1 MREIKIAVMADV
13 HLDIA
18 KDGEKRLDEF
28 LRVAKEEGVDFMM
41 HLGDFAYP
49 NDTSKTKCP
58 LEKMPENVRNAYER
72 KTNIDKE
79 AILEKYNN
87 FGIPAYHTLGNHD
100 FDFLS
105 PEDALRMYGIKN
117 GYYSFHKNGWHFI
130 VLDGNYFKDDDGNYV
145 HYDCANYFYHDLP
158 YINPEQLAWLRE
170 ELKSSDEPAV
180 MFSHQA
186 LFNYQGRIK
195 NLPEFEKIIKEA
207 KARGKEIR
215 MCLSGH
221 MHLDDLDLID
231 GTYYHNV
238 ASLFGF
244 WVGSEYQAKHYCD
257 KTEEEFPNLRYNVIY
272 AKPLYSII
280 TMDDEGFKIKAVPG
294 YYVQPGPTKRGKKLP
309 WKLTPS
315 VKAREHKWVK

>member
-18 KDGEKRLDEF
+18 KDGEKRVDEF
-28 LRVAKEEGVDFMM
+28 LRVAKEENVDFMM

-58 LEKMPENVRNAYER
+58 IETMPNNVRNAYELPSYV
-72 KTNIDKE
+72 DKE

-87 FGIPAYHTLGNHD
+87 FGIPAYHTMGNHD
-100 FDFLS
+100 FDFLE
-105 PEDALRMYGIKN
+105 PEDALKMYGIPN

-130 VLDGNYFKDDDGNYV
+130 VLDGNYFRNEDGSYE
-145 HYDCANYFYHDLP
+145 HYDCGQYFYHDLP
-158 YINPEQLAWLRE
+158 YLTPTQLAWLEE
-170 ELKSSDEPAV
+170 ELKTSDEPAV

-186 LFNYQGRIK
+186 LFDYDGGIK
-195 NLPEFEKIIKEA
+195 DLPAFEKIIKAA

-221 MHLDDLDLID
+221 MHLDGMDLVD

-244 WVGSEYQAKHYCD
+244 WVGENYQAKHYCD
-257 KTEEEFPNLRYNVIY
+257 ATEKKFPNLRYNVIY

-280 TMDDEGFKIKAVPG
+280 TMDDEGFSIKAVPG
-294 YYVQPGPTKRGKKLP
+294 YYVQPGPTKRGAPLP

-315 VKAREHKWVK
+315 VKARSHKWVK